1 MNKCEV
7 KGLCKKNGAPTGQRL
22 TVLTNFMEDE
32 LKVSL
37 VVIRQ
42 RPLGGH
48 DLYKRGREVLK
59 GASDA
64 AGKALEAI
72 ERSAGPSTYD

>member
-1 MNKCEV
+1 
-7 KGLCKKNGAPTGQRL
+7 
-22 TVLTNFMEDE
+22 MEDE

-48 DLYKRGREVLK
+48 DLYKRGREVIK

-72 ERSAGPSTYD
+72 ERSAWPSTCD